1 MKILAVIPARYAST
15 RFPGKPLVEIDGKSM
30 IQRVYEQC
38 KQSTFIN
45 KVVVA
50 TDDERI
56 LNHVKSFGG
65 AVMMTSDEHESG
77 TERCGEVLM
86 NLEDAGEDFDVVV
99 NVQGD
104 EPFIDPEQ
112 INKVC
117 EVFKVDKDAEIATLA
132 KKITSSEEL
141 FNENVVKVVMT
152 DAEEGEIARDALYF
166 SRNPIPFLRGS
177 DKDNWLKE
185 QDYYKH
191 VGVYAFAVKDL
202 HNVLELEKS
211 PLEQSE
217 SLEQLRWIAN
227 HFTIQVVE
235 TDKETIGI
243 DTPEDL
249 TKLRIV

>member
-1 MKILAVIPARYAST
+1 MKTLAVIPARYAST

-38 KQSTFIN
+38 TKATSIN

-65 AVMMTSDEHESG
+65 AVMMTSNEHESG

-112 INKVC
+112 IDKVC
-117 EVFKVDKDAEIATLA
+117 SVFRTDKDAEIATLA
-132 KKITSSEEL
+132 KKITTTKEL

-152 DAEEGEIARDALYF
+152 DVEEDELARDAIYF
-166 SRNPIPFLRGS
+166 SRNPIPFLRGEE
-177 DKDNWLKE
+177 KEHWLNR
-185 QDYYKH
+185 QTYYKH
-191 VGVYAFAVKDL
+191 IGIYAFAVEEL
-202 HNVLELEKS
+202 HQVLSLEKS

-243 DTPEDL
+243 DAPEDL
-249 TKLRIV
+249 DKLTLA